1 MEILLRKLIAQT
13 KSNLTVYNILVTP
26 SSLTSRQVQEILII
40 EIPFGRLSLHKQSE
54 QCRRTA
60 GKINIH
66 EISNYQLSKDQ
77 LDNTV
82 MYDIKQQITCLLN
95 EFNQNNS
102 GMKSAHTNNS
112 IKENIIKL
120 KKKVK
125 TSESLHAYYKIL
137 LKEKL
142 DHFHIHV
149 NQRRYEQMKSR
160 HQTPNT
166 VSNKP
171 KSVIKTKLRT
181 SRPIQP

>member
-1 MEILLRKLIAQT
+1 MPNNLIL
-13 KSNLTVYNILVTP
+13 
-26 SSLTSRQVQEILII
+26 RQVHETLII
-40 EIPFGRLSLHKQSE
+40 EIPLGRLRLQKQSE

-77 LDNTV
+77 LNNTV

-95 EFNQNNS
+95 EFNQQNNS
-102 GMKSAHTNNS
+102 GVKSAHTNNS

-137 LKEKL
+137 LKERKL

-149 NQRRYEQMKSR
+149 NQ
-160 HQTPNT
+160 P
-166 VSNKP
+166 
-171 KSVIKTKLRT
+171 TKV
-181 SRPIQP
+181 